1 MDSSDDDI
9 PKDPNVDGLGNLIL
23 NNFTVEDHLRSLAHR
38 LAFAS
43 PPFSGKYKTQKSESL
58 ATKDVLANGLQ
69 LAPLSPPHQP
79 VRNPKYF

>member
-9 PKDPNVDGLGNLIL
+9 PKDPYVDGLGNFVL
-23 NNFTVEDHLRSLAHR
+23 NNFTVEDRLRSLAHR

-43 PPFSGKYKTQKSESL
+43 PPFSTTYKTQKSESL
-58 ATKDVLANGLQ
+58 ATKAVLANGIQ

-79 VRNPKYF
+79 VTKPKYF